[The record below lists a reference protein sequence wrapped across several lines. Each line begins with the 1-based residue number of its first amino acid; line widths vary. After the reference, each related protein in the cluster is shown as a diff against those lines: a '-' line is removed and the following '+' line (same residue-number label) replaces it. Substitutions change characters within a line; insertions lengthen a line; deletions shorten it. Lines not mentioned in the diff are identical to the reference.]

1 MSKIAH
7 NRSPV
12 QMYQIDF
19 NAVAAG
25 RHIAMSKRR
34 IRWRFG
40 FPNKEALEAGET
52 GTACRGTE
60 HDVTVIWSVTSGK
73 KVIIAD
79 SQHIHMSMDRS
90 GVFDHS
96 FNLRG
101 NHVARVCIHANPP
114 TTNGTRQYE
123 LFIDGRSFFTLPKV
137 FELGVSGSSEK
148 RVPGVITQ
156 SQRNVLSQRSTSD
169 GLSYD
174 RKKGGYV
181 EAVVAPKS
189 KGEEDEDLRRAIAA
203 SLEESKKHLVS
214 KGRHVEDSK
223 PTSIITNPTQF
234 EAPSS
239 EKVASPAPVADLL
252 DFSDPAPAPSPG
264 AMVPVGVPQTQW
276 TQTFTATP
284 EPVPA
289 ALPQVDPF
297 TSAPEVAPQLPQA
310 SATPNDPFSPRAPT
324 YNDISNNILNSYP
337 GAPQTTDDGSAMGGG
352 ISVSTMPARTNNNPF
367 DTNRSYGGGYEQPM
381 GGSARPTTAQ
391 TTNPVMNAPPPQ
403 YNYAT
408 SPSNQ
413 YQANNTNYGQQQQ
426 YGAAGRPPMPT
437 QYQQQQQ
444 QQQSYGV
451 PPTGQTPGYGNY
463 QY

>member
-1 MSKIAH
+1 MSNNAH
-7 NRSPV
+7 NRSPT

-52 GTACRGTE
+52 GTGCRGTE

-79 SQHIHMSMDRS
+79 SHHIHMSMDRS
-90 GVFDHS
+90 SVFDHS

-114 TTNGTRQYE
+114 TTSGTRQYE
-123 LFIDGRSFFTLPKV
+123 LYIDGRSFFTLPKV
-137 FELGVSGSSEK
+137 FELGVTGSSDK
-148 RVPGVITQ
+148 RIPGVITQ
-156 SQRNVLSQRSTSD
+156 SQRNVLTPRSTSE

-181 EAVVAPKS
+181 ETVVAPKS
-189 KGEEDEDLRRAIAA
+189 RDEEDEDLRRAIVA
-203 SLEESKKHLVS
+203 SLEESKKHLTS
-214 KGRHVEDSK
+214 KGRHGEDSK
-223 PTSIITNPTQF
+223 PSSSVTHPSQSEVTSNEQQP
-234 EAPSS
+234 
-239 EKVASPAPVADLL
+239 ASPAPVVDLL
-252 DFSDPAPAPSPG
+252 DFSDPAPAPVPGPG
-264 AMVPVGVPQTQW
+264 AMVAVGAPQTQW
-276 TQTFTATP
+276 AQTFTTAP

-297 TSAPEVAPQLPQA
+297 ASGPQPVSQPPQA
-310 SATPNDPFSPRAPT
+310 AAVPNDPFSPRAPT
-324 YNDISNNILNSYP
+324 YNDISNDILNSYS
-337 GAPQTTDDGSAMGGG
+337 PQTADDGSAMGGG
-352 ISVSTMPARTNNNPF
+352 MSVSTMPARTNNNPF
-367 DTNRSYGGGYEQPM
+367 DSNSSYGAGYQQPM

-391 TTNPVMNAPPPQ
+391 SEKPVMNAPPPQ
-403 YNYAT
+403 YNA
-408 SPSNQ
+408 SPTNQ
-413 YQANNTNYGQQQQ
+413 YQANNASYGQQPQ

-444 QQQSYGV
+444 QSYGA
-451 PPTGQTPGYGNY
+451 PPAGQTPGYGNY